1 VKVTDPGPYGS
12 WLAGLAAMAFVD
24 DRDWL
29 VAHIRHCFITSDES
43 GLCERVI
50 GPDEQWERLFDS
62 ADSRKPLATPASP
75 LVPCESG
82 TAFGSGNDVTPSAS
96 PRATSPKAW
105 APPDATLPPSFDI
118 HCSLNYDSSQ
128 RRRSNTEQRLDKM
141 KKDKSQTTKTKT
153 VVWRDDVDHAYDPD
167 EMGHLFEKKTL
178 PVSNGH
184 ALPDANSST
193 TPIGVSSLSRLLAEV
208 ENTPND
214 PFFEFAQFDGAA
226 MPGIPV
232 KKMAIFLMMCSG
244 LERWQPLYT
253 TVQCRAR
260 VADLIGLICHH
271 YVQQG
276 KSPLL
281 KNETTDGFSLY
292 IADDDGEVEL
302 EWEPLD
308 SREPIYKYDFTSLAL
323 VEKELPPQK
332 NLPPT
337 IITINIPQQGWHK
350 VRIQDSNLLM
360 KEILK
365 IVIQGRRKKEGR
377 GIEYVLERQNE
388 PGVSIDLEKPL
399 KTMDTLEYCL
409 IRLNSVRGEE
419 FLEDNGYDVLPE
431 ILPEIL
437 PGYDVLPKI
446 LPEIRGHDCVEY
458 RRYKVTF
465 IKKYRANAE
474 VHLDIDG
481 EHLKITPVLGGASNV
496 KQLSLEMQALVH
508 ADIWEE
514 KAKGKASFRISYQPT
529 CHSDTKHLDL
539 KCMGLVAREI
549 VDKINAILDFRSG
562 SSSQAARAQERKERK
577 GSKRL
582 SMLS

>member
-1 VKVTDPGPYGS
+1 
-12 WLAGLAAMAFVD
+12 MAFVD

-62 ADSRKPLATPASP
+62 ADSQKRLATPASP
-75 LVPCESG
+75 PIQCETG
-82 TAFGSGNDVTPSAS
+82 AAVNCGSDVTPSAS
-96 PRATSPKAW
+96 PRATSPEAW

-118 HCSLNYDSSQ
+118 HFSLNYGSIQ
-128 RRRSNTEQRLDKM
+128 RRRSNTAQRLDKM
-141 KKDKSQTTKTKT
+141 KKDKSQTAKTKT
-153 VVWRDDVDHAYDPD
+153 VVWRDDVDRAYDPD
-167 EMGHLFEKKTL
+167 KMGHLFEKKTL

-184 ALPDANSST
+184 ALPDATSST
-193 TPIGVSSLSRLLAEV
+193 TPKGVSSLSRLLAEV
-208 ENTPND
+208 ENMPDD

-232 KKMAIFLMMCSG
+232 KRMAIFLMMCSG
-244 LERWQPLYT
+244 PERWQPLYT
-253 TVQCRAR
+253 TVQCTAR

-271 YVQQG
+271 YVQLG

-292 IADDDGEVEL
+292 IADDDGEVDDDIP
-302 EWEPLD
+302 PLD
-308 SREPIYKYDFTSLAL
+308 SREPISKFGFTSLAL
-323 VEKELPPQK
+323 VEKEVPPQK

-337 IITINIPQQGWHK
+337 IITVNIPQRGWHK
-350 VRIQDSNLLM
+350 VQIQDSNLLM

-365 IVIQGRRKKEGR
+365 IVLQRRRKKEGR

-399 KTMDTLEYCL
+399 KEMDTLEYCL

-419 FLEDNGYDVLPE
+419 FLEENGYDVLHE
-431 ILPEIL
+431 DFNNLPPNPDPAMSYPLI
-437 PGYDVLPKI
+437 G
-446 LPEIRGHDCVEY
+446 CVEY

-465 IKKYRANAE
+465 IKKFKANAE

-481 EHLKITPVLGGASNV
+481 EHLEIAPVLGGASNV

-508 ADIWEE
+508 AEILEE

-529 CHSDTKHLDL
+529 GHSDTKHLDL
-539 KCMGLVAREI
+539 KCMGMVAREI

-562 SSSQAARAQERKERK
+562 SSSRTSRVQERKERK